1 MDTGAIIHAA
11 FEHHEIHAALGTDLG
26 DHVQLY
32 HAAAGIVHELKS
44 EFVRGIGF
52 DGGGKASRIGSTN

>member
-1 MDTGAIIHAA
+1 MDTGAI
-11 FEHHEIHAALGTDLG
+11 IHAALGTDLG